1 MALDSQQQS
10 YQILTN
16 DDEMLILCLSHFIT
30 TVKRRFEGVKTAEY
44 VSL

>member
-16 DDEMLILCLSHFIT
+16 DDEMLILCLSYFIT
-30 TVKRRFEGVKTAEY
+30 TALVNLTGELFG
-44 VSL
+44 